1 MLLTRYL
8 SLRSLRARPL
18 RVLLSMF
25 GITIGVAGILA
36 IGIANQA
43 AMDSITRLFEDTSG
57 RVDLMVTAA
66 SSDSGFSDS
75 LARSLVNVPGV
86 QIALPILK
94 AQTALASSSAQTELG
109 LSFFGTNSGG
119 LILYGVDPLGEPQ
132 ARDYTITNGRF
143 LSEDR
148 QAFEV
153 VLVENYAD
161 DQDIRVG
168 DRVGILTPYGV
179 EKVQVV
185 GLMAR
190 EGPGQ
195 TNNGVFGVLPLE
207 AAQQLF
213 NRPGQVDQFDL
224 ILDPKASSPIESI
237 QEVLQKRLGADYSV
251 TYPAGQGRRM
261 TQMLSNYQ
269 IGLNFLSGIALFVG
283 AFLIY
288 NAFAM
293 TVVER
298 TREFGMLRAI
308 GMTRRQITQ
317 QMLVEAL
324 VLGTAGSI
332 LGVLLGVLGA
342 RGLAAMMSTLLGSP
356 VQSQLTIPPA
366 SLAVSLSMG
375 MGVTLLAAALPSIQ
389 AGRVTPIAAIRIRG
403 VPRQGWFQRHGWKLG
418 VVLLA
423 VSTAL
428 LIWNP
433 FADDPLFRAGSM
445 VVFAMFTGITLIIPA
460 MVDAWER
467 WTRPLM
473 AAIYG
478 ASGALGSRN
487 IQRARSRTTLT
498 VGALLVGVAMI
509 LVVRGLTGS
518 FAADL
523 RVWVES
529 YLGGDVYI
537 HSSVP
542 LRADLARQIS
552 AVDGVAAA
560 ASIRYQPTEVR
571 LPDGSFEAIT
581 YMAVDPAAY
590 SRVTRFVF
598 SDNRTDPAAAL
609 STLAAGDALFISSV
623 LAEKYQWQVGDA
635 VALRTQG
642 GVRTFTVA
650 AVVVDFFNQGLVVT
664 GNWNDL
670 RRYFHSNEASTI
682 LVSVRDPQSVA
693 AVQARIDD
701 LYGKRYR
708 LSMDSNASIRAR
720 VFNLMDQAFSMFD
733 VLALLS
739 VLVASL
745 GVVNTLTMNVIER
758 TREIGMLRATGMTR
772 RQVILMVMAEA
783 GLMGMIGGLLGLV
796 FGVLLSRIFL
806 TGMTA
811 MSGYRLDF
819 VMPASGILSA
829 LVVALVI
836 SQLAAFPPARQAAR
850 TNVLEAIQ
858 YE

>member
-8 SLRSLRARPL
+8 TLRSLRARPL
-18 RVLLSMF
+18 RVVLSMF
-25 GITIGVAGILA
+25 GILIGVAGILA

-57 RVDLMVTAA
+57 KADLMVT
-66 SSDSGFSDS
+66 SSGSDSGFSETVQ
-75 LARSLVNVPGV
+75 RSVLGVAGV
-86 QIALPILK
+86 QSALPVVR
-94 AQTALASSSAQTELG
+94 AQTALASDAVQNELG
-109 LSFFGTNSGG
+109 LSFFGTESGG
-119 LILYGVDPLGEPQ
+119 LLLYGVDPLGEPQ
-132 ARDYTITNGRF
+132 VRDYTLTAGRF
-143 LSEDR
+143 LSGEDD
-148 QAFEV
+148 AYEL
-153 VLVENYAD
+153 VLVENYAAD
-161 DQDIRVG
+161 EEIEVG
-168 DRVGILTPYGV
+168 DRVGILTPNGV
-179 EKVQVV
+179 EKLRVV

-195 TNNGVFGVLPLE
+195 TNNGVFGVLPVQ

-213 NRPGQVDQFDL
+213 DRQGEIDQLDLVLEQKESSQVEHIYQT
-224 ILDPKASSPIESI
+224 
-237 QEVLQKRLGADYSV
+237 LQKRLGAGYSV
-251 TYPAGQGRRM
+251 TYPAGQGQRM

-308 GMTRRQITQ
+308 GMTRRQITR

-324 VLGTAGSI
+324 VLGVTGS
-332 LGVLLGVLGA
+332 LLGVLVGIAGA
-342 RGLAAMMSTLLGSP
+342 RGLVGMMGTLLGSP
-356 VQSQLTIPPA
+356 IDADLGIPVGT
-366 SLAVSLSMG
+366 LAVSLVVG
-375 MGVTLLAAALPSIQ
+375 IGVTLVAAALPSIQ
-389 AGRVTPIAAIRIRG
+389 AGRISPIAALRIRG
-403 VPRQGWFQRHGWKLG
+403 VARDGWILRHGWKLG
-418 VVLLA
+418 TALLA

-433 FADDPLFRAGSM
+433 FADDPMFRAGSM
-445 VVFAMFTGITLIIPA
+445 VVFAMFTGITLVIPA

-467 WTRPLM
+467 LTRPLM
-473 AAIYG
+473 AAVYG

-487 IQRARSRTTLT
+487 IQRSRSRTTLT
-498 VGALLVGVAMI
+498 VGALLIGVAMI
-509 LVVRGLTGS
+509 LVVRGMTGS

-523 RVWVES
+523 RVWIEA
-529 YLGGDVYI
+529 YLGGDLYI
-537 HSSVP
+537 HSTVP
-542 LRADLARQIS
+542 LRADIARQIS
-552 AVDGVAAA
+552 AVDGVSAVAP
-560 ASIRYQPTEVR
+560 IRYQPTEMR
-571 LPDGSFEAIT
+571 LPDGSYETIT
-581 YMAVDPAAY
+581 YMAIDPAAY
-590 SRVTRFVF
+590 TRVTSFVF
-598 SDNRTDPAAAL
+598 SDSRADQKAAL
-609 STLAAGDALFISSV
+609 NRLATGDALFISSV
-623 LAEKYQWQVGDA
+623 LAEKYGWQPGDQVTLKTRSGA
-635 VALRTQG
+635 HA
-642 GVRTFTVA
+642 FTVA

-670 RRYFHSNEASTI
+670 RRYFRSNEASTI
-682 LVSVRDPQSVA
+682 LVRVSDGQSA
-693 AVQARIDD
+693 SAVQADIDGQ
-701 LYGKRYR
+701 YGKRYR
-708 LSMDSNASIRAR
+708 LSMDSNESIRAR
-720 VFNLMDQAFSMFD
+720 IFTLMDQAFSMFD
-733 VLALLS
+733 VLAILS
-739 VLVASL
+739 VVVASL

-819 VMPASGILSA
+819 VMPLGGILTG
-829 LVVALVI
+829 LVVALVV
-836 SQLAAFPPARQAAR
+836 SQLAAFPPARRAAR